1 MRISCVII
9 SGIARLVVVASVWVE
24 EVCNGDNLND
34 EDKLCNY

>member
-9 SGIARLVVVASVWVE
+9 SSGTIQLVMSVWVE